1 VEFCSLGSGSAGN
14 ALLVR
19 SANACLM
26 LDCGFGPREL
36 ERRLSTRGMHP
47 RDINAIVVTH
57 EHSDHVGGVAAVVRR
72 FGIPVYTTAG
82 TAMAARLDPQGLT
95 VLESERPVSV
105 ADIEVMPV
113 TVPHDAREPCQF
125 VFAHKGR
132 RLGVLTDLG
141 HVSKLVREQFS
152 ACDALVLECNHDER
166 MLADGPYPYPLKRRV
181 GGNHGHLSNAQAAE
195 LLAGAQIS
203 ALQHLVAAHL
213 SEQNNSPL
221 KAREALSAVLGHER
235 GLQVADQASGFG
247 WLDIL

>member
-1 VEFCSLGSGSAGN
+1 MHIYSPHVHLVSAYTTQLY
-14 ALLVR
+14 LLPLE
-19 SANACLM
+19 ATQ
-26 LDCGFGPREL
+26 L

-57 EHSDHVGGVAAVVRR
+57 EHSDHVGGVAAVARR
-72 FGIPVYTTAG
+72 FGIPVFATAG
-82 TAMAARLDPQGLT
+82 TAKAARLDPTGFT

-195 LLAGAQIS
+195 LLAGAEIS

-213 SEQNNSPL
+213 SEQNNSPF

>member
-1 VEFCSLGSGSAGN
+1 MEFSSLGSGSAGN

-19 SANACLM
+19 SRNACVM

-36 ERRLSTRGMHP
+36 ERRLATRGMHP
-47 RDINAIVVTH
+47 RDINAILVTH
-57 EHSDHVGGVAAVVRR
+57 EHSDHVGGVAAVARR
-72 FGIPVYTTAG
+72 FGIEVYATAG
-82 TAMAARLDPQGLT
+82 TAKAARLDPQGVT
-95 VLESERPVSV
+95 VLESERAVSI
-105 ADIEVMPV
+105 ADIEVLPV

-125 VFAHKGR
+125 VFGHTGR
-132 RLGVLTDLG
+132 SLGVLTDLG
-141 HVSKLVREQFS
+141 HVSRLVRERFS

-166 MLADGPYPYPLKRRV
+166 MLEDGPYPYPLKRRV

-195 LLAGAQIS
+195 LLSGSQIS

-213 SEQNNSPL
+213 SEQNNHPL

-247 WLDIL
+247 WLEIL

>member
-1 VEFCSLGSGSAGN
+1 MEFCSLGSGSAGN

-19 SANACLM
+19 SRNACLM

-36 ERRLSTRGMHP
+36 ERRLSVRGMHP

-82 TAMAARLDPQGLT
+82 TAKAARLDPQGLT
-95 VLESERPVSV
+95 VLESERPVCV
-105 ADIEVMPV
+105 GDIEVMPV
-113 TVPHDAREPCQF
+113 TVPHDAREPCQM
-125 VFAHKGR
+125 VFSRAGR
-132 RLGVLTDLG
+132 SLGVLTDLG
-141 HVSKLVREQFS
+141 HVSRLVRERFS
-152 ACDALVLECNHDER
+152 ACDALVLECNHDEK
-166 MLADGPYPYPLKRRV
+166 MLEEGPYPWPLKRRV
-181 GGNHGHLSNAQAAE
+181 GGSHGHLSNAQAAE
-195 LLAGAQIS
+195 LLAGARLGS
-203 ALQHLVAAHL
+203 LQHLVAAHL

-247 WLDIL
+247 WLGIV

>member
-1 VEFCSLGSGSAGN
+1 
-14 ALLVR
+14 
-19 SANACLM
+19 
-26 LDCGFGPREL
+26 
-36 ERRLSTRGMHP
+36 
-47 RDINAIVVTH
+47 
-57 EHSDHVGGVAAVVRR
+57 VAAVARR
-72 FGIPVYTTAG
+72 FGIPVFATAG
-82 TAMAARLDPQGLT
+82 TAKAARLDPTVFT

-125 VFAHKGR
+125 VFGHKGR

-195 LLAGAQIS
+195 LLAGVQIS

-247 WLDIL
+247 WLGIL